1 MHPRTNGHTRQ
12 QCTHQTGYHLAFPWK
27 GIMAQATACTKL
39 ELAVPSETSQS
50 QGEKYRLMHFCVTPR
65 VNLAGAGSR
74 MQAGGNGEL
83 AFAGIELQFGV
94 TGKFWRRTV
103 VARAEHSASGR
114 YLLSLNCHPKMAGR
128 VTFVYYIRTKKK
140 KKSKS
145 PILTSLRESI
155 CGEGAR
161 RAQGAQ

>member
-1 MHPRTNGHTRQ
+1 
-12 QCTHQTGYHLAFPWK
+12 
-27 GIMAQATACTKL
+27 MAQATACTKL

-140 KKSKS
+140 KNPRALSSHRCEKASVERVHAEPRVHSRPSGNGSFTIKS
-145 PILTSLRESI
+145 
-155 CGEGAR
+155 R
-161 RAQGAQ
+161 RGGTC